1 MKRASLL
8 LPLLLPLAMLGQ
20 QAGQQPPQQ
29 AAKKDKTSKHWKGIG
44 LGVKAGL
51 NFANVT
57 NAGSINS
64 STRAGFHAGLFFE
77 PSSRIIGSR
86 TELIYSQHGFN
97 YKAATADAS
106 VNLDYIE
113 LTQMMAINITSYV
126 ELMLGGYTAYLLHVK
141 NDSGQIST
149 GNAAADQLLSYY
161 NRFDYGFGGGGEIHP
176 VLGLL
181 IGARYNLSFSNLFKQ
196 NTGGT
201 AQGQPS
207 YIPYSGSP
215 NFKNNVVQLFVGYRF

>member
-1 MKRASLL
+1 MKRVSLL
-8 LPLLLPLAMLGQ
+8 LPLLLPLVMLGQ
-20 QAGQQPPQQ
+20 QTGQQAGPQP
-29 AAKKDKTSKHWKGIG
+29 AKKDKTSKHWKGIG

-57 NAGSINS
+57 NASSING

-97 YKAATADAS
+97 YKAATADGS

-113 LTQMMAINITSYV
+113 FTQMMAINITSYA

-149 GNAAADQLLSYY
+149 GNASADQMLSFY
-161 NRFDYGFGGGGEIHP
+161 NRFDYGFGGGLEIHP
-176 VLGLL
+176 VRGLL

-196 NTGGT
+196 NAAGT
-201 AQGQPS
+201 DQGQPS